1 MEMPVLNA
9 SYRAQSGTNSAH
21 RARNLGQVPGVIYD
35 ANLNKLIEVDKK
47 ELDTVIHHYGENAM
61 VNVNIGEQSVKT
73 MIKDIQYHPVNQQVI
88 HIDFKPVS
96 DSTRVRTRVPVRF
109 IGVPEAERHG
119 GIIQK
124 QKQEI
129 EVECVA
135 DKVPKFL
142 NADLSQLEVGDNFKV
157 QDMEFAEE
165 LTLLTKPNE
174 VLALLIPKSN
184 YVEQESG
191 EEAKEQ

>member
-1 MEMPVLNA
+1 MDMPVLNA
-9 SYRAQSGTNSAH
+9 SYRAESGKNSAH

-47 ELDTVIHHYGENAM
+47 ELDTVIHNYGQNAM
-61 VNVNIGEQSVKT
+61 VFVNVGDQSLKT
-73 MIKDIQYHPVNQQVI
+73 MIKEVQYHPVNQEVI

-109 IGVPEAERHG
+109 VGVPEAERHG

-142 NADLSQLEVGDNFKV
+142 NADVSQLEVGGNFKV

-165 LTLLTKPNE
+165 LTLLTRPNE
-174 VLALLIPKSN
+174 VLALLIPKTN

-191 EEAKEQ
+191 EAATS